1 MGRMLAQQETAMAIN
16 KKTIIS
22 LIILLILLI
31 SLPLVMYLVKNP
43 QIFRSRATT
52 NLETKIN
59 TTSGL
64 MNDINRIKN
73 YSSIET
79 RNENGTSTVYVNGVP
94 YLATAREIGQRLQ
107 TFSTEITDDQLR
119 IYSQQLINV
128 QDHTQ
133 IPSIINAAD
142 QYLQTLLN
150 VFRAQ
155 LLASSPSPS
164 PSPSPGTS
172 PSPGPVVI
180 NGDLDNNRCIDM
192 RDYEFWQRK
201 YPNPAGNQQAF
212 EEYQGWLQKFNANAN
227 PCP

>member
-1 MGRMLAQQETAMAIN
+1 MVIN

-31 SLPLVMYLVKNP
+31 SLPLAMYLVKNP

-64 MNDINRIKN
+64 LNDINRIKN

-79 RNENGTSTVYVNGVP
+79 RTENGTSTVYVNGVP
-94 YLATAREIGQRLQ
+94 YLSTARDIGQRLQ
-107 TFSTEITDDQLR
+107 SFSSEIADDQLR
-119 IYSQQLINV
+119 GYSQQLINV

-133 IPSIINAAD
+133 IPSIINPLD

-150 VFRAQ
+150 VFQAQ
-155 LLASSPSPS
+155 LLASSPSPAS
-164 PSPSPGTS
+164 TPQST
-172 PSPGPVVI
+172 PSPGPVIVSGDI
-180 NGDLDNNRCIDM
+180 DGNGCVDM
-192 RDYEFWQRK
+192 RDYNFWRSK

-212 EEYQGWLQKFNANAN
+212 EEYQGWLQKFNASAN
-227 PCP
+227 LCP